1 MISNNNLIYKFQK
14 GGEFVEAKKQ
24 IVFLDSK
31 GSEKI
36 EKWTDDEMCKL
47 LETAEAI
54 DSDGN
59 QNKFVVVQCGAG
71 C

>member
-1 MISNNNLIYKFQK
+1 M
-14 GGEFVEAKKQ
+14 EAKKQ

-59 QNKFVVVQCGAG
+59 QNNFVVVQCGAG